1 MTGCGVRLAPLVE
14 APASSP
20 SRAKV
25 DVKPTYPSPMN
36 YMDQV
41 LTELRERYGLDEE
54 GTEYV
59 RGELVRSFKN
69 GLKRGRGRES
79 GSLDS
84 SRRWP
89 RLNRK
94 HGKYS

>member
-1 MTGCGVRLAPLVE
+1 
-14 APASSP
+14 
-20 SRAKV
+20 
-25 DVKPTYPSPMN
+25 MN

-59 RGELVRSFKN
+59 RAELVRSFKN

-79 GSLDS
+79 AAIDT
-84 SRRWP
+84 SRQSP

-94 HGKYS
+94 HDKAR